1 MASGFL
7 SLGAGSQTIAAQAN
21 LNSTSGT
28 AWSLEIGP
36 VADYSFAG
44 GQTVGLSYL
53 YIGNGDYST
62 IVNPLLAN
70 VSLTADSTGAYPL
83 TNVGFG
89 LLNFSS
95 DIPSQGFF

>member
-1 MASGFL
+1 
-7 SLGAGSQTIAAQAN
+7 
-21 LNSTSGT
+21 
-28 AWSLEIGP
+28 
-36 VADYSFAG
+36 
-44 GQTVGLSYL
+44 L

-83 TNVGFG
+83 TKVGFG

-95 DIPSQGFF
+95 GIPSQGYF